1 LDNEKDIFDLFR
13 ESSEDFTEQP
23 PAEAWTRLEKR
34 LVTVRK
40 RKRPVRKPL
49 QLQLPVIIFTVIL
62 LFLIAITWFLTHQHQ
77 EILRGRKEF
86 AQLHFLKGQW
96 QFSEKKTVDIM
107 TWDFKDS
114 LTLMGEKSLYFT
126 HNLLSKTPVA
136 IKNQGKN
143 NVLVFNNKTYMLQ
156 KIGMMVSFFYPRTR
170 KKCAFVKPVKTVL
183 RCRLGRGLF
192 LFLSEIFS

>member
-1 LDNEKDIFDLFR
+1 MDNEKDIFDLFR

-62 LFLIAITWFLTHQHQ
+62 LLLIAITWFLTHQHQ
-77 EILRGRKEF
+77 EVLRGRKEF

-96 QFSEKKTVDIM
+96 QFSEKKTVDVM

-114 LTLMGEKSLYFT
+114 LTLLGEKSLYFT
-126 HNLLSKTPVA
+126 HSLLSKTPVA

-156 KIGMMVSFFYPRTR
+156 KIVNDGFI
-170 KKCAFVKPVKTVL
+170 
-183 RCRLGRGLF
+183 
-192 LFLSEIFS
+192 FLSKDKEEVRLRKASEDRFTLSFGEGIIFVFKRDF

>member
-1 LDNEKDIFDLFR
+1 MNNEKDIFDRFR

-40 RKRPVRKPL
+40 RKRPVRRPL
-49 QLQLPVIIFTVIL
+49 HLQIPAIAGAVIL
-62 LFLIAITWFLTHQHQ
+62 LLLISALSWFFTHQHQ

-86 AQLHFLKGQW
+86 EQLHFLKGQW
-96 QFSEKKTVDIM
+96 VFSEKKTLDVM

-114 LTLMGEKSLYFT
+114 LTLVGEKSLYFT
-126 HNLLSKTPVA
+126 DNLLSKTPIS

-143 NVLVFNNKTYMLQ
+143 SILTFNNKTYTL
-156 KIGMMVSFFYPRTR
+156 KEIVNNTFI
-170 KKCAFVKPVKTVL
+170 
-183 RCRLGRGLF
+183 
-192 LFLSEIFS
+192 FLSKNNEEVRLRKANDDRFTLSFGEGIIFVFKRE